1 MYTRTKCAGIL
12 LKIYPQTIHCEQK
25 KWSRHKWW
33 RAGPD
38 VSEEEKEETEILGSS
53 ISNEKAVKKGEF
65 HGEG

>member
-1 MYTRTKCAGIL
+1 MCWDSVENLSSKNTLWTK
-12 LKIYPQTIHCEQK
+12 K